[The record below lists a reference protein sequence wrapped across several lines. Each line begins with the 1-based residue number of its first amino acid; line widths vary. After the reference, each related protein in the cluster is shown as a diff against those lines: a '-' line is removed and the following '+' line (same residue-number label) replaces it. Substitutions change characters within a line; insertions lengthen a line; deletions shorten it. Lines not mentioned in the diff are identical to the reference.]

1 MSMLQISVLEVEKYE
16 FKAYIPPPPWTIP
29 YLLLNSLIERI
40 PYTPL
45 VTTRYFPLSFV
56 WRNWVTSVT
65 VNPPF
70 AETDNPLIQEELL
83 IWRFT
88 SVTNRVYETCYIFV
102 YAILQAILGTM
113 YLVHGEKKCRL
124 VTNNFVYQ
132 QTICSLLLAVLNL
145 MSGPRN
151 LSARNGWSTHY
162 LFEPPHQGG
171 IIAHIMGFSK
181 WRHSCLF
188 SVFIQQ
194 TSGANLRRLD
204 WIWTK
209 ESTPSH
215 KYIVKLW

>member
-1 MSMLQISVLEVEKYE
+1 MKLKLTSPRPHGQFHICCW
-16 FKAYIPPPPWTIP
+16 I
-29 YLLLNSLIERI
+29 LLSNASL
-40 PYTPL
+40 TPL

-56 WRNWVTSVT
+56 WRNWVSSVT

-215 KYIVKLW
+215 

>member
-1 MSMLQISVLEVEKYE
+1 MKLKLTSPRPHGQFHICCW
-16 FKAYIPPPPWTIP
+16 I
-29 YLLLNSLIERI
+29 LLSNASL
-40 PYTPL
+40 TPL

-56 WRNWVTSVT
+56 WRNWVSSVT

-194 TSGANLRRLD
+194 TSGANLR
-204 WIWTK
+204 IWTK
-209 ESTPSH
+209 NMNQGKYTITL